1 MKRLLLATAALL
13 ATLAFAGPAA
23 AAVCQ
28 SPKTLSTFSVLRRAA
43 TPSDSWPRTDLL
55 PPNVSFDQP
64 LFRRT
69 GSLGGYKFF
78 LLPAGTC
85 GSPQTLYIGALGSI
99 STVQGGA
106 TLSQVKRFGEWIA
119 QGKGGGSLVAG
130 LLPDG
135 VAKVTVTYPKGRGHP
150 GGVAYPHAVRKTVR
164 VRNNMALFRL
174 GRTPDDASSPS
185 RQIWLSKSGRVIRRA
200 PGNP

>member
-1 MKRLLLATAALL
+1 MRCTALGVALL
-13 ATLAFAGPAA
+13 STLASAAPAS

-28 SPKTLSTFSVLRRAA
+28 SPKALSAFSVLRRSA
-43 TPSDSWPRTDLL
+43 TPADSWPRTELL
-55 PPNVSFDQP
+55 PTGVTFDQA
-64 LFRRT
+64 LFRHTR
-69 GSLGGYKFF
+69 SLAGYRFF

-85 GSPQTLYIGALGSI
+85 GTAQTLYIGALGSI

-106 TLSQVKRFGEWIA
+106 RLAQVKRFGEWIA
-119 QGKGGGSLVAG
+119 QGRAGGSLVAG

-164 VRNNMALFRL
+164 VRNNMALFKL
-174 GRTPDDASSPS
+174 ARTTDDASSPS